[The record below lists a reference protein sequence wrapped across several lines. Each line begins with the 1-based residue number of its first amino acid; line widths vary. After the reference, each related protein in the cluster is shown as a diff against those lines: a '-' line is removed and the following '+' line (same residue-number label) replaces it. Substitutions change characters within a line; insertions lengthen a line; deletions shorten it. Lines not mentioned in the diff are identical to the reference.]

1 MWGETWFAIV
11 VVVILL
17 YHQIMY
23 VGILLFK
30 DYYVGQLMDDMIVRS
45 NKLNYNQHCDTY
57 VFETELRKCLS
68 EEHNLTKVFNA
79 MNTIFTDTI
88 IIPLLYDL
96 MVFIL
101 LIRYLIVYTQ
111 SGMTEFEYVYSIML
125 CVLIGV
131 AVCCSSA
138 ILCTK
143 KLFNLTTKN

>member
-1 MWGETWFAIV
+1 
-11 VVVILL
+11 
-17 YHQIMY
+17 
-23 VGILLFK
+23 
-30 DYYVGQLMDDMIVRS
+30 MIGRS
-45 NKLNYNQHCDTY
+45 NKLNYDQHCDTY

-125 CVLIGV
+125 CVLIVV

-143 KLFNLTTKN
+143 NYSILLQKIKLCVNIFISLLNFMQGVAMYVISHTYVQNIYQLIIIIY